1 MLVHK
6 DHRVAHN
13 LGAAP
18 ARGKLWGYAGESPDA
33 LGEPI
38 ALGAGWRYAV
48 DGTKSTHQLFDAR
61 PADASLADVAVRRS
75 PNPRA
80 RAAAACVVGDEAE
93 AQSPDRA
100 QVRYVQLAFDANHGH
115 PDYTCVSAALA
126 RVSPRATREASQSDS
141 ETCARP
147 TPHSASL
154 RRCVYRVRV
163 YGELEQ

>member
-61 PADASLADVAVRRS
+61 PADAALAGVA
-75 PNPRA
+75 
-80 RAAAACVVGDEAE
+80 
-93 AQSPDRA
+93 
-100 QVRYVQLAFDANHGH
+100 VRYVQLAFDANHGH